1 VRQVRQSG
9 SRPNPGSARS
19 ASKPVKV
26 LIVDDHP
33 VVRRGL
39 RSCLAG
45 NSHVV
50 VAGEA
55 ADGQEALAKAKQLS
69 PQVMLIDI
77 DLPKLDGLAVAEILN
92 KENRDIKV
100 VLLSVHDPDQYRL
113 RIIQSGARGFI
124 AKTAPAREFARAVQ
138 TVAAGGTMFSLD
150 FARTALEQVAGGP
163 RISPRERQ
171 VLAGIAAGCSNKE
184 IASRLRVSVRTVET
198 HRGSIKRKLNIQ
210 TIAGL
215 TKFAIQKGLLSP

>member
-1 VRQVRQSG
+1 
-9 SRPNPGSARS
+9 
-19 ASKPVKV
+19 VKV

-39 RSCLAG
+39 RSCLARQL
-45 NSHVV
+45 HVV
-50 VAGEA
+50 IAGEA

-69 PQVMLIDI
+69 PQVMLMDI

-113 RIIQSGARGFI
+113 RIIQSGARGFL
-124 AKTAPAREFARAVQ
+124 AKSAPAREFARAVQ

-150 FARTALEQVAGGP
+150 FAQTALEQVTAGP
-163 RISPRERQ
+163 QLSPRERQ

-198 HRGSIKRKLNIQ
+198 HRGSIKRKLNIH